1 MNRSILIVICD
12 FLLVSLLV
20 FSTADV
26 NKVGETGV
34 QRAVKVDRTAPQA
47 DSGKDLAAAMRLALD
62 EERKNR
68 DRLLGE
74 LARTRETAGER
85 DLQFRNLQQQIQ
97 AREQE
102 ATGLQQHQINLEQQ
116 FAVAQTNIQNLNRQ
130 LQNTSTEAM
139 LSKEKLAAMEA
150 EDRKRSDQASAL
162 QRQLAELARSNQ
174 MILTEKQQLSTK
186 LEVTEVEKRA
196 ATEQAAR
203 MTEEVKA
210 ERVEK
215 ARLVESVKALASN
228 SGQLAQEIRE
238 NRPLAPNTLYTEF
251 VTNRVDARLN
261 AFKYGMFGVNRRKQ
275 AETVLVT
282 DGTNTFA
289 LCHVQDTPFTLWDPG
304 TEWEGLTG
312 TLSRNTAE
320 IPVRSLCFSFRDPRI
335 VWMPV
340 SATEVRQLGCKVY
353 RLSQDPFKFQD
364 AVLVGTEEDYYG
376 ECRFEIDLSMPDY
389 VKLDRNFLKGLFGH
403 FNPSRGDLVLSRT
416 GELLG
421 VMANSTYCMM
431 IRSFDAGATF
441 QFGEDI
447 RAEHTGV
454 VLAGLYSQVAQF
466 PLKLQ

>member
-34 QRAVKVDRTAPQA
+34 QRAVKVDRTALQV

-238 NRPLAPNTLYTEF
+238 NRPLTPNTLYTEF

-289 LCHVQDTPFTLWDPG
+289 LCHVQDTPLTLWDPG

-340 SATEVRQLGCKVY
+340 SPTEVRQLGCKVY

-441 QFGEDI
+441 RFGEDI

>member
-1 MNRSILIVICD
+1 VNWPGPAKRRANAICSSGTFNNRSR
-12 FLLVSLLV
+12 
-20 FSTADV
+20 
-26 NKVGETGV
+26 
-34 QRAVKVDRTAPQA
+34 RASR
-47 DSGKDLAAAMRLALD
+47 R
-62 EERKNR
+62 RR
-68 DRLLGE
+68 D
-74 LARTRETAGER
+74 
-85 DLQFRNLQQQIQ
+85 
-97 AREQE
+97 
-102 ATGLQQHQINLEQQ
+102 QINLEQQ

-289 LCHVQDTPFTLWDPG
+289 LCHVQDTPLTLWDPG

-441 QFGEDI
+441 RFGEDI

-454 VLAGLYSQVAQF
+454 ILAGLYSQVAQF

>member
-34 QRAVKVDRTAPQA
+34 QRAVKVDRTALQV

-289 LCHVQDTPFTLWDPG
+289 LCHVQDTPLTLWDPG

-320 IPVRSLCFSFRDPRI
+320 IPVRSLCFSFHDPRI

-340 SATEVRQLGCKVY
+340 SPTEVRQLGCKVY

-441 QFGEDI
+441 RFGEDI